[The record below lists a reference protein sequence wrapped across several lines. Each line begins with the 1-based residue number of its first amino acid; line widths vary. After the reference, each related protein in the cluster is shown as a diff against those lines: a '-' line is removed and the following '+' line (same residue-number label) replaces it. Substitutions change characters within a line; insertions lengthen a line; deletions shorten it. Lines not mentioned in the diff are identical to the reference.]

1 MARGGVPVAH
11 ELASLLAAP
20 LDVLLVRK
28 LGHPSQPELG
38 LGALAEDAV
47 RVLNEPLLARLS
59 VPPEVI
65 EDLTRRETGELLRR
79 LSLYRSGRPPLD
91 VRGRPVV
98 VVDDG
103 LATGFTARA
112 ALELVRRRGAAPVIL
127 AVPVGSPEAVASLR
141 PIADEVLCLEVSDRF
156 SGISQ
161 CYRDFTQVTDDEVT
175 RLLGSPTA

>member
-1 MARGGVPVAH
+1 M
-11 ELASLLAAP
+11 S
-20 LDVLLVRK
+20 
-28 LGHPSQPELG
+28 
-38 LGALAEDAV
+38 GA
-47 RVLNEPLLARLS
+47 
-59 VPPEVI
+59 
-65 EDLTRRETGELLRR
+65 
-79 LSLYRSGRPPLD
+79 
-91 VRGRPVV
+91 

-175 RLLGSPTA
+175 RLLAPSDRVTRCR